1 MIKALILD
9 ADGVLI
15 DGERFAVVLSR
26 ELDVDPA
33 KEKEFFTTT
42 FQDCLVGKLDLKESV
57 APYLASFG
65 WSGDVDSFLKF
76 WFKSEHSLNEVLM
89 SYVDDLRLLGIKVIL
104 ATNQEKYRTAYM
116 LEHMGFDGKFD
127 QIYSSAHLGLKKP
140 NHEFYKKI
148 LSDMHLLPEE
158 VVFWDDEEKNIQ
170 GAKEVGIHAEMF
182 KDNAHFIEV
191 TRSLIPEFQPRNNKS
206 ICK

>member
-1 MIKALILD
+1 MIKAVILD

-15 DGERFAVVLSR
+15 NGERFAVVLSR
-26 ELDVDPA
+26 ELNVDPA

-42 FQDCLVGKLDLKESV
+42 FQDCLVGKADLKDSV

-65 WSGDVDSFLKF
+65 WSGDVESFLEF
-76 WFKSEHSLNEVLM
+76 WFKSEHSLNEELM
-89 SYVDDLRLLGIKVIL
+89 SYVDDLKMLGIKVVL

-140 NHEFYKKI
+140 SHEFYKKI
-148 LSDMHLLPEE
+148 LSDMQLQPEE
-158 VVFWDDEEKNIQ
+158 TIFWDVEEKNIQ
-170 GAKEVGIHAEMF
+170 GAKEVGIHAEIF
-182 KDNAHFIEV
+182 KNNAHFAEIMCV
-191 TRSLIPEFQPRNNKS
+191 LVPNFQPITSKLIRK
-206 ICK
+206 